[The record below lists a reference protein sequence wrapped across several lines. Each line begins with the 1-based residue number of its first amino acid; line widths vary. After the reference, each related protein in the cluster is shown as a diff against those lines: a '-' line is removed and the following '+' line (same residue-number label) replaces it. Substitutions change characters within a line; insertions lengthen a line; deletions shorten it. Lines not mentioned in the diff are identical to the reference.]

1 MLSYKITAD
10 HNTYINKVSND
21 YITLASCYLFGT
33 DKIYAGS
40 GFGFTLIPH
49 GESVTNLEQ
58 VLIVMKQNQELDF
71 ASYDVNGDKAFMINV
86 NIPSA
91 GV

>member
-1 MLSYKITAD
+1 MFNANGCNNGASNTSLPLPSLALRPLTITG
-10 HNTYINKVSND
+10 
-21 YITLASCYLFGT
+21 LFAT
-33 DKIYAGS
+33 W
-40 GFGFTLIPH
+40 T
-49 GESVTNLEQ
+49 ENWTNLEQ

-71 ASYDVNGDKAFMINV
+71 ASYDANGDKAFMINV